1 MLRFES
7 LRVSNFGPFKGTQ
20 QIDFGQENGVTII
33 WGNNGRGKTTLLN
46 VFRYAL
52 FGIVK
57 GRRGSYVDYIAL
69 SNMEEKELGK
79 YGFSIRL
86 KMSNDG
92 DQYLLTRDVHLRDGI
107 TEPTCNE
114 DFIEDFFLKK
124 NGNILSSTERDH
136 ELNLIMPT
144 DISRFFLFDGE
155 LLQEYEDLL
164 DDNSDDGRKIKS
176 SIEKILGMPIL
187 TNGLSDLLDLEGE
200 YRTAKNK
207 AAQNDK
213 NTSDLA
219 NNINILMAQIS
230 GHKAEAER
238 LEQLLA
244 EETEKF
250 ETIRKKM
257 SDTEKLRALL
267 AEEKAIES
275 QIESA
280 KLQRD
285 TVVEELKGKMK
296 SAWQGVVYSSISTY
310 IKSIEDAI
318 ADFAKKETTIRASR
332 AVIIELQ
339 KTINECHCTICD
351 QAVPTTAID
360 GLKERLARIQKDTP
374 DLTEEEKEELH
385 KLQMRLNAL
394 RSLNLSQPGEIIRSK
409 QEEYNR
415 LCIQISDQEQQLK
428 DTRSQIKTY
437 GDYDPATE
445 TLAQDYS
452 LSRAKISE
460 YKKGIESE
468 RKAANEAEDKRA
480 KLDAKVNQ
488 LSSNKDVLSATRK
501 LELCTRIR
509 EVFEQ
514 SVDLYR
520 RQLKHSVERDAS
532 DLFTRMSADEDYEKL
547 QINDNYGLEIIHK
560 KGIKVP
566 NRSAGFEH
574 VVALSLIGALHK
586 NAPLQ
591 GPVIMDSPFGRLD
604 PIHKGKV
611 SRNLPTLANQ
621 VILVV
626 YEGEIEPA
634 ETRMLLGGHLLK
646 EYHLNRVTS
655 FYTRIE

>member
-7 LRVSNFGPFKGTQ
+7 LKIKNFGPFKGTQ
-20 QIDFGQENGVTII
+20 EIDFGKEDGVTII

-57 GRRGSYVDYIAL
+57 GRRGSFVDYIAL
-69 SNMEEKELGK
+69 SNMEEKELGN

-92 DQYLLTRDVHLRDGI
+92 DKYLLTRDVRLRDGI
-107 TEPTCNE
+107 SEPSSNE

-187 TNGLSDLLDLEGE
+187 TNGLSDIIDLEGE

-213 NTSDLA
+213 NTADLA
-219 NNINILMAQIS
+219 NNINILMAQIA
-230 GHKAEAER
+230 GHQAEAER
-238 LEQLLA
+238 LEGLL
-244 EETEKF
+244 EEENERY

-267 AEEKAIES
+267 AEEKAFEA
-275 QIESA
+275 QIESI
-280 KLQRD
+280 KTQRD
-285 TVVEELKGKMK
+285 TALEELKGKMK
-296 SAWQGVVYSSISTY
+296 SAWQGVVYTAVIDSIR
-310 IKSIEDAI
+310 KIEKDI
-318 ADFAKKETTIRASR
+318 SEFAKKETTIRASR
-332 AVIIELQ
+332 AVVSELE
-339 KTINECHCTICD
+339 KTIDACHCTICD
-351 QAVPTTAID
+351 QDVPSDAIKQLTAKLNSIRQNAPE
-360 GLKERLARIQKDTP
+360 LS
-374 DLTEEEKEELH
+374 EEEQTRLH
-385 KLQMRLNAL
+385 NLQMRLNAL
-394 RSLNLSQPGEIIRSK
+394 RSLDLSKPGELIRSK

-415 LCIQISDQEQQLK
+415 LCIQLSDAEQQLK

-437 GDYDPATE
+437 GDYDPSTE

-452 LSRAKISE
+452 LSRAKIAE

-468 RKAANEAEDKRA
+468 RKAAAEAEDKRA

-488 LSSNKDVLSATRK
+488 LSSNKDVLSATQK
-501 LELCTRIR
+501 LELCARIR
-509 EVFEQ
+509 EIFEQ

-520 RQLKHSVERDAS
+520 RRLKESVERDAS
-532 DLFTRMSADEDYEKL
+532 DLFTRMSADEDYERL

-560 KGIKVP
+560 MGIKVP

-611 SRNLPTLANQ
+611 SKNLPTLANQ

-626 YEGEIEPA
+626 YEGEIDPED
-634 ETRMLLGGHLLK
+634 TRICLGGYLLK
-646 EYHLNRVTS
+646 EYHLNRVSS
-655 FYTRIE
+655 FNTHID